1 MAMPGWGALILA
13 AGAARRFGGPKML
26 AMLDGVPVIRR
37 TAEAVIAAGFDDVV
51 VATGSQHGQIVMALS
66 GLSCR
71 MVETPDWPEGI
82 AASIRAGSAALAGA
96 GAGEGL
102 FVFLGDM
109 PLVPIDLCAPLSALA
124 EGSGYAARPRVGG
137 KPGHPVC
144 FRPAAMADLARL
156 QGDDGAAP
164 LLKHRPLAYLDTDD
178 AGALLDIDAPDDLA
192 AAERAWKSRA
202 TSATKDSAMSRGAL
216 PKP

>member
-13 AGAARRFGGPKML
+13 AGAARRFGAPKML
-26 AMLDGVPVIRR
+26 AMLDGLPVIRR

-51 VATGSQHGQIVMALS
+51 VATGSEHAAIAAALA
-66 GLSCR
+66 GLDCR
-71 MVETPDWPEGI
+71 IIATPDWSEGI
-82 AASIRAGSAALAGA
+82 SASIRTGSAALA

-109 PLVPIDLCAPLSALA
+109 PLVPIELCQPLARLA
-124 EGSGYAARPRVGG
+124 EASGYAARPRVAG

-144 FRPAAMADLARL
+144 FRPAAIADLALL

-164 LLKHRPLAYLDTDD
+164 LLRQKPVAYLDTDD

-192 AAERAWKSRA
+192 AAERAWKSRV
-202 TSATKDSAMSRGAL
+202 TSATNDSAMSRGAL

>member
-13 AGAARRFGGPKML
+13 AGAARRFGAPKML

-51 VATGSQHGQIVMALS
+51 VATGSQHAAIV
-66 GLSCR
+66 
-71 MVETPDWPEGI
+71 
-82 AASIRAGSAALAGA
+82 AALAGLDCRIVATPDWSEGICASIRTGTAALA

-109 PLVPIDLCAPLSALA
+109 PLVSIELCQPLARLA
-124 EGSGYAARPRVGG
+124 EVSGYAARPRVAD

-144 FRPAAMADLARL
+144 FRPAAFADLARL

-164 LLKHRPLAYLDTDD
+164 MLRQKPVAYLDTDD

-192 AAERAWKSRA
+192 AAERAWKSRV

>member
-13 AGAARRFGGPKML
+13 AGAARRFGAPKML
-26 AMLDGVPVIRR
+26 ALLDGVTVIRR

-51 VATGSQHGQIVMALS
+51 VATGSEHAAIATALA
-66 GLSCR
+66 GLDCR
-71 MVETPDWPEGI
+71 IIATPDWPEGI
-82 AASIRAGSAALAGA
+82 SASIRTGSAALAGA
-96 GAGEGL
+96 SEGL

-109 PLVPIDLCAPLSALA
+109 PLVPIDLCAPLSRLA
-124 EGSGYAARPRVGG
+124 ETSGYAARPRVAG

-144 FRPAAMADLARL
+144 FRPAAIADLALL

-164 LLKHRPLAYLDTDD
+164 LLKQKLVAYLDTDD
-178 AGALLDIDAPDDLA
+178 AGALFDIDAPDDLA
-192 AAERAWKSRA
+192 AAERAWKSRV
-202 TSATKDSAMSRGAL
+202 TSATNDRAMSRGAL